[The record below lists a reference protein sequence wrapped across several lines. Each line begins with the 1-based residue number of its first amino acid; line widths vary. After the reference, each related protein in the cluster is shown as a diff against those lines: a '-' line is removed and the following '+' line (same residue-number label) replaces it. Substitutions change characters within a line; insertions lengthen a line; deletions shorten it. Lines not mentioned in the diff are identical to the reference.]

1 VSQPEP
7 QVWRVAMFG
16 RVLATVIAAGPAA
29 GAVDLWV
36 RTALDP
42 SVDRLVPALVVS
54 AFAAVYGLV
63 MWWIALRP
71 RLVLTDGELVVV
83 NPWGTQRV
91 PVADVVAVTRGLSGA
106 RLELRSG
113 WSVTVFALSEAYSGG
128 FRRGRRIAEV
138 ADALSR
144 RGRYPAAERPGR

>member
-1 VSQPEP
+1 
-7 QVWRVAMFG
+7 VAA
-16 RVLATVIAAGPAA
+16 LALWGQ
-29 GAVDLWV
+29 AVV
-36 RTALDP
+36 HP
-42 SVDRLVPALVVS
+42 SGGRLVGALVTTG
-54 AFAAVYGLV
+54 AAAVYGLAL
-63 MWWIALRP
+63 WWMALRP
-71 RLVLTDGELVVV
+71 RLVLTGDELVVV